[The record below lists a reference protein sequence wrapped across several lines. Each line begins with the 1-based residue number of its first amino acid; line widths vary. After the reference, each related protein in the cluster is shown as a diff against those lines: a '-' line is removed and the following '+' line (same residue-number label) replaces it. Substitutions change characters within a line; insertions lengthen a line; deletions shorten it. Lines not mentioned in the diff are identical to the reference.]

1 MSIFYALIILF
12 IYLIFI
18 SIKYKQI
25 PESISQSYQI
35 GPKWSF
41 FTVMSII
48 GVILAWCITPVT
60 LTPYEF
66 FGPFICFGLIILGI
80 TPLCNSWKKEV
91 PHTAGVY
98 TFSVFAN
105 AWAAFCWNPYI
116 LLIWLLYIPFAFTK
130 IGVIMSEIFCIGIL
144 STAYY
149 FVALA

>member
-1 MSIFYALIILF
+1 MGIFSTIIILF

-18 SIKYKQI
+18 SIKYKRI
-25 PESISQSYQI
+25 PKSISESYQI
-35 GPKWSF
+35 GPTWSF
-41 FTVMSII
+41 LIVMNIV
-48 GVILAWCITPVT
+48 GCILAWYLTPITIA
-60 LTPYEF
+60 PYEF
-66 FGPFICFGLIILGI
+66 FGPFICLGLIVLGI
-80 TPLCNSWKKEV
+80 TPFCKELRKEV

-149 FVALA
+149 FVTLV